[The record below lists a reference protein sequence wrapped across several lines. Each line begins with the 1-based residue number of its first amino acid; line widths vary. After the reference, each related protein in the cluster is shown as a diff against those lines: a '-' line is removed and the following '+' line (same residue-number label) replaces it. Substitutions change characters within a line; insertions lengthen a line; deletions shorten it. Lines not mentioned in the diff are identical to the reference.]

1 MNHRRLLILF
11 ESLAL
16 VATGGFLGANA
27 RYLVGR
33 AVAGLPGTFL
43 ANVVGCFLLGFL
55 AYERQFVGSLGEQS
69 RLVFAAGFL
78 SSFTTYSTFALQTAL
93 AVPLVGAGYV
103 LASYAAGFLAVVGG
117 RIVASRVAARRAT
130 PGGQR

>member
-1 MNHRRLLILF
+1 MDHRRPLIVL

-55 AYERQFVGSLGEQS
+55 VYEQQFAGSLRERS
-69 RLVFAAGFL
+69 RLVFAVGFL
-78 SSFTTYSTFALQTAL
+78 SSFTTYSTFAAETVALSPPVAAANVAATYALGLL
-93 AVPLVGAGYV
+93 AVYGTSG
-103 LASYAAGFLAVVGG
+103 VV
-117 RIVASRVAARRAT
+117 RWRS
-130 PGGQR
+130 